1 MPRGRHRTSLQ
12 TRRLLPSLTAVAVAS
27 ACAGGSL
34 ASDDPVTL
42 RVIVVVAAAAVY
54 TGAVLQRRRERI
66 QDREISRL
74 QTARIRDEWHTD
86 EKIAELESDLE
97 DSREIRTR
105 AERKLNAKRS
115 EFARLR
121 GEHAALLKRY
131 ATAESERARA
141 LEKSRLALG
150 PAAPC
155 SPLTPSAFLRAS
167 AALDALTYNAARQEA
182 LEAAEAAERARR
194 RQRDET
200 RKAARAAAARAAEAG
215 AAAAETAEAAPAAAG
230 TGPEERGGADDGEAG
245 PAAAPRH
252 TRTVTGPEALRPV
265 RELRRGR
272 VPAAAVAVVPP
283 SAQRVRRSP
292 VPEPGF
298 DFFGTQRALTA
309 SPRPAALPSG
319 EDLADVV
326 GEEIAAAEAAA
337 RAAEAARAAAPVGA
351 HGPVSARAGSGAG
364 SVVAGDPAL
373 ADPADAETI
382 SAGVPDIVA
391 SAAEAGSRLP
401 GAGVPGAGAA
411 GPPGE
416 DRAPAAAPAP
426 AAGTGPDGDG
436 AVIDLTEHDETE
448 AIDVRGLRAF
458 S

>member
-97 DSREIRTR
+97 DFREIRTR

-194 RQRDET
+194 RQRDKT
-200 RKAARAAAARAAEAG
+200 RKAAHAAAAGAAEAG
-215 AAAAETAEAAPAAAG
+215 AAAAETAEAAPTAAG

-245 PAAAPRH
+245 PAPAPRH
-252 TRTVTGPEALRPV
+252 TRTVTGPEALQPV

-309 SPRPAALPSG
+309 SPRPAALPRG

-337 RAAEAARAAAPVGA
+337 RAAEAARAAPVGA
-351 HGPVSARAGSGAG
+351 LGPVSARAGSGAG
-364 SVVAGDPAL
+364 SVVAGDATL

-382 SAGVPDIVA
+382 SAGVPDVVA

-416 DRAPAAAPAP
+416 SRAPAAAAD
-426 AAGTGPDGDG
+426 TGPDGDG